1 VRRARG
7 AALALALAAAGCAGH
22 LPEQFPFTPTQPRPA
37 SDEGAWAAVRDRFT
51 ASAKL
56 YDGLTTR
63 AFVSAVYQARAVRA
77 ARVVRVAA
85 WRNLTPAER
94 DALLA
99 SEQDEAERFED
110 FIVSLFTSDRADND
124 LDSTRSVW
132 RVVLVVEG
140 EGDAEPVRI
149 EQVRP
154 DATLRTLY
162 PTIGDFDTVYRVRFP
177 RWPHGSLSERRFIL
191 RLAGARGRVDLAFP
205 AQAPR

>member
-1 VRRARG
+1 MRRARG

-37 SDEGAWAAVRDRFT
+37 SDEGAWA
-51 ASAKL
+51 
-56 YDGLTTR
+56 
-63 AFVSAVYQARAVRA
+63 AVRA